1 MTHAQAMLER
11 HAAHL
16 SAEKTKQLMHLAKSI
31 HMDFPAYAAQKHH
44 QSQSLYQAKFLKR
57 PLHSDF
63 I

>member
-1 MTHAQAMLER
+1 MTHAQAMVER

-31 HMDFPAYAAQKHH
+31 HVDFPAYPAQKHH
-44 QSQSLYQAKFLKR
+44 QQSSAKILKS

-63 I
+63 IQKI